1 MTELKN
7 IDDMLIQD
15 MQQDGDKISPVESIE
30 SNNKNIDN
38 TSGNLENIDNNQ
50 SDSNE
55 TIQNIGEN
63 QSKTDKDS
71 QTSENGSLETTS
83 QNTDSPID
91 EYGNPIE
98 KPKLYTQDEVQAM
111 IRDRLSRGRNAE
123 QQYQP
128 PQQQVQQDAS
138 NFKPDENSEES
149 WEVQLENFIDK
160 TIQKRQQE
168 HQRKQ
173 WEETQRVVQSDFE
186 SKFTTGMGK
195 YADFHNVVQG
205 KPFTDNMLLAIRS
218 LNDPA
223 AFVYAASKMHPQEID
238 RISRIQ
244 DPYQQA
250 SEMGRLH
257 EKMVKVRAAS
267 ANQARPLESPKSDVA
282 TPIKTQPSIDER
294 ISQHAKQKFARK

>member
-1 MTELKN
+1 MEAKN
-7 IDDMLIQD
+7 IDDMLVQD
-15 MQQDGDKISPVESIE
+15 MQQLNGDNSSPVPAVANPAEIPQ
-30 SNNKNIDN
+30 N
-38 TSGNLENIDNNQ
+38 TPGNVENSDVNQ
-50 SDSNE
+50 DVSRE
-55 TIQNIGEN
+55 TIQNQSEN
-63 QSKTDKDS
+63 DSKTD
-71 QTSENGSLETTS
+71 QNAVENDDVSRETISKTD
-83 QNTDSPID
+83 DSPID
-91 EYGNPIE
+91 EYGNPVE
-98 KPKLYTQDEVQAM
+98 KPKLYTKDEVQAM
-111 IRDRLSRGRNAE
+111 IRDRMSRGRNAE

-128 PQQQVQQDAS
+128 PHQQVQQDAS

-160 TIQKRQQE
+160 TIEKREQE
-168 HQRKQ
+168 HKKRQ
-173 WEETQRVVQSDFE
+173 WEETQRAVQSEFE

-257 EKMVKVRAAS
+257 EKMVKVRVAS
-267 ANQARPLESPKSDVA
+267 ATQARPLETPKSDVA
-282 TPIKTQPSIDER
+282 TPIKTQPSLEER
-294 ISQHAKQKFARK
+294 IAQHAKQKFARK